1 MKTVLITGAS
11 RGIGKACALRFASAG
26 YRVIVNY
33 RNSREAAEATVREIE
48 NAGGEAVCFSADVG
62 DPAQVSAMR
71 DGIKTLGLTVDVLV
85 NNAGSADYSLFQD
98 MTDGQWTEIRRSLD
112 GAVYCTRAFLPDMLS
127 AHSGSIVNVSSVW
140 GITGASCEA
149 AYSAVKAGIIGLT
162 KALAKETG
170 PSGVRVNCIAPGCV
184 DTDMCSKLDHS
195 MLSSMIPL
203 GRLAEPSEIAES
215 VLYLAEAPYVT
226 GAILSVDGGFGR

>member
-26 YRVIVNY
+26 YYVIVNY
-33 RNSREAAEATVREIE
+33 RTNREAAEATVSEIKSS
-48 NAGGEAVCFSADVG
+48 GGSAVCFAADVS
-62 DPAQVSAMR
+62 DSAQVSQMR
-71 DGIKTLGLTVDVLV
+71 DQIKKLGLSVDVLV
-85 NNAGSADYSLFQD
+85 NNAGTADYSLFQD

-112 GAVYCTRAFLPDMLS
+112 GAVFCTRAFLPDMLS
-127 AHSGSIVNVSSVW
+127 AHNGSIVNVSSVW

-162 KALAKETG
+162 RALAKETG

-184 DTDMCSKLDHS
+184 DTDMCSKLDHG

-203 GRLAEPSEIAES
+203 GRLASPQEIAGS
-215 VLYLAEAPYVT
+215 VLFLAEAPYIT
-226 GAILSVDGGFGR
+226 GAVLSADGGFGR